1 MSHQSTTQALRERHE
16 AKQRGLASPALLL
29 ATMAWGCSLR
39 AALVYLAEPIF
50 AALYAYAAVGR
61 VLSAMAICGAGLILA
76 ANVFVE
82 GLERRQRRYAIQAAK
97 RRSEAQSAV
106 ERSTDWGFNP

>member
-1 MSHQSTTQALRERHE
+1 
-16 AKQRGLASPALLL
+16 
-29 ATMAWGCSLR
+29 MAWGCSLH

-82 GLERRQRRYAIQAAK
+82 GLERRQRRYAIQAGRCRA
-97 RRSEAQSAV
+97 EAQSAAG
-106 ERSTDWGFNP
+106 RSTELGVQPLNRRSLPSPEL